1 MAAAYVAPG
10 GVPALYDRTMPEI
23 DRDRLTR
30 VLERER
36 VRYGEL
42 HPGAAS
48 AAAASASLLFDVPMP
63 WMRAWRGGPPPTFR
77 DARGAHLVDSDDN
90 EYVDFCLGDTGAMAG
105 HSPAPTVAAIR
116 ERVETRGGLT
126 TMLPTDDGAAAGG
139 ELARRF
145 GLPRWSFTVSATD
158 ANRNVIR
165 MARQVTGRPRILVFN
180 YCYHGS
186 VDETFAT
193 LRGGRVEAREGNV
206 GAPVP
211 LEVTTRVCEFDDLGA
226 VERELAH
233 CDVACVLTE
242 PALTNIGIVLPGDGF
257 HARLRELCDAAGTLL
272 VIDETHTFSAGP
284 GGCTA
289 AWGLSPDVVTIGK
302 SIGGGIPVGA
312 YGVTEAL
319 AQQMAADPEG
329 DYQDVGGIGGTLAG
343 NALSLAA
350 VRATL
355 GEVLTA
361 DAFERMLALGARFA
375 AGVQDTLDR
384 RAMPW
389 CVVRLG
395 ARAELRF
402 CPAPPASG
410 AASAAAHDAELD
422 EWYHLVTFN
431 RGLLM
436 TPFHNM
442 ALMCPATVAA
452 DVDRHTEVFDEAVA
466 ELLA

>member
-1 MAAAYVAPG
+1 M
-10 GVPALYDRTMPEI
+10 EI
-23 DRDRLTR
+23 DRHRLTQ

-36 VRYGEL
+36 ARCAEL
-42 HPGAAS
+42 HPGAAR
-48 AAAASASLLFDVPMP
+48 AAAASGSLLFGVPMP
-63 WMRAWRGGPPPTFR
+63 WMTMWRGGHPPTLR
-77 DARGAHLVDSDDN
+77 EARGARIVDTDGN

-105 HSPAPTVAAIR
+105 HSPAPTIAAVRDRI
-116 ERVETRGGLT
+116 EASGGIT
-126 TMLPTDDGAAAGG
+126 TMLPSDDGVAAGD

-145 GLPRWSFTVSATD
+145 GVPRWSFTVSATD
-158 ANRNVIR
+158 ANRCVIR

-193 LRGGRVEAREGNV
+193 LRDGRVEARAGNV
-206 GAPVP
+206 GPPVP
-211 LEVTTRVCEFDDLGA
+211 LDVTTRVCEFGDLDGI
-226 VERELAH
+226 ERALAH
-233 CDVACVLTE
+233 ADVACVLTE
-242 PALTNIGIVLPGDGF
+242 PALTNIGIVLPGEGF
-257 HARLRELCDAAGTLL
+257 HERLRELCDAAGTLL

-289 AWGLSPDVVTIGK
+289 AWGLRPDAVTIGK

-312 YGVTEAL
+312 YGVTEHL
-319 AQQMAADPEG
+319 AEQMAADSAG

-355 GEVLTA
+355 AEVLTA
-361 DAFERMLALGARFA
+361 AAFEQMLALGERFA
-375 AGVQDTLDR
+375 AGVQEVLDR
-384 RAMPW
+384 RGLPW

-402 CPAPPASG
+402 CPEPPASG
-410 AASAAAHDAELD
+410 GASAAAHDEDLD
-422 EWYHLVTFN
+422 EWYHLVTLN
-431 RGLLM
+431 RGVLI

-442 ALMCPATVAA
+442 ALMCPDTVAD
-452 DVDRHTEVFDEAVA
+452 DVDSHTRAFDEAVS
-466 ELLA
+466 ELVA